1 MLIIPRNSKFKK
13 QQKRKA
19 FNRISKN
26 TNLFELNFGSVG
38 LKALEHGQLNSK
50 QISTLFQTIN
60 KVIKKKGKLKINV
73 FPHLPVTSKPIEVRM
88 GKGKGNV
95 DF

>member
-60 KVIKKKGKLKINV
+60 KVIKKK
-73 FPHLPVTSKPIEVRM
+73 R
-88 GKGKGNV
+88 
-95 DF
+95 